1 MDTERVVVNNT
12 VAYVVATIS
21 KARVAAITSAVAAAH
36 DSPPCQVGS
45 PQKLNDDQ
53 RLQKYLGLNAWA
65 RGDLHR
71 QRPVFFA
78 ADW

>member
-1 MDTERVVVNNT
+1 MNTERVVVNYT
-12 VAYVVATIS
+12 IVYVAATIP
-21 KARVAAITSAVAAAH
+21 KARAAAITGALSAAH

-45 PQKLNDDQ
+45 PQKLSDDQ
-53 RLQKYLGLNAWA
+53 HHQKYLGLNAWA